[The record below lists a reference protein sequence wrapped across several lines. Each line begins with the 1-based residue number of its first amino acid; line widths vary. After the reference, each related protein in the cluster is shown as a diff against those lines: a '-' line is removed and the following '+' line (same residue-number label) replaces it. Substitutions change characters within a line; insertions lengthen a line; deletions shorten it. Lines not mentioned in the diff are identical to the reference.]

1 MLPISIIGFIIYS
14 SLVII
19 LCIGFSLTYL
29 MEKFPNFAH
38 TSYASIGTMISYS
51 MVRLLGYNPYLSTPI
66 CLIIGGLL
74 GIILYLLVVKPLQ
87 DRGRKGIELTFAMFA
102 LSIILSATVNV
113 FSYWIFITYGFRT
126 SGFMLIEYDFN
137 LIGHPGIFF
146 IAPLLSISLVLF
158 LHLFLTRT
166 NFGIALRAAAEDPRL
181 AESLGINLF
190 HIHLLSWFMTGAMSM
205 LAGSLLPLWLPTNLG
220 WSDALLVSV
229 IAGSV
234 VGGLDNI
241 YGSILGGVLVS
252 LAQKILPSLMVG
264 LLGVWI
270 AGYESL
276 TPILIIVVV
285 LMVEPNGIM
294 GVLYEEHPRFWAL
307 WRRVTRARA
316 DLRSKRD

>member
-1 MLPISIIGFIIYS
+1 MLPISIVGFIIYS
-14 SLVII
+14 ALIII

-38 TSYASIGTMISYS
+38 TSYASIGTIISYA
-51 MVRLLGYNPYLSTPI
+51 MVRLLGYNPYLSAPI

-74 GIILYLLVVKPLQ
+74 GILLYLLIVKPLQ
-87 DRGRKGIELTFAMFA
+87 DRGRRGIELTFAMFA
-102 LSIILSATVNV
+102 LSIILSAIINV
-113 FSYWIFITYGFRT
+113 FSYWVFITYGFRT
-126 SGFMLIEYDFN
+126 SGFMLVEYDFN
-137 LIGHPGIFF
+137 LVDYPGIFF
-146 IAPLLSISLVLF
+146 IAPLLSVSLVLF

-166 NFGIALRAAAEDPRL
+166 NFGIALRASAEDPKL
-181 AESLGINLF
+181 AEALGINLF
-190 HIHLLSWFMTGAMSM
+190 HIHLSSWFMTGAMST

-234 VGGLDNI
+234 IGGLDNI
-241 YGSILGGVLVS
+241 YGAILGGVLVS
-252 LAQKILPSLMVG
+252 LAQKILPSLVVG
-264 LLGVWI
+264 LAGVWI

-294 GVLYEEHPRFWAL
+294 GILYEEHPRFWKF
-307 WRRVTRARA
+307 WRRLTY
-316 DLRSKRD
+316 RD